1 MRKGRVLL
9 IVCIMLLAV
18 GCQKGDAGKENNGGS
33 TLTESV
39 ATPEPSDAP
48 EITPTAVPTE
58 AVTPTVIP
66 TETVTPMPTAEPSP
80 TEAPTGVPEDIQE
93 SDEPE
98 EMKIPLSAR
107 LGELPASIRKVFE
120 EKGRF
125 IYVETEYKNY
135 ALNNGNQ
142 YTIESFQPFVSE
154 ACEHPEEYMAEPDS
168 FTIIDL
174 DRDGK
179 NEIIVL
185 LTNTHAHTEYLI
197 LSDLDGTAHGYM
209 MVYRG
214 FVPLMTDGC
223 AWGSNGAT
231 SGQLYRFTAFT
242 ADGYETETLAV
253 EDYPYYEIAGKPVSE
268 ELFYAF
274 CKEILVDSV
283 LWAPCEKTCYSPD
296 HTAWV
301 KYSIDG
307 TITLYYED
315 QVLDITE
322 KFKRGRCYLYTTGS
336 DGNGVYLSIQY
347 KGEVA
352 IGSDEFKRG
361 GFSWDGYTTDDLEY
375 TSADQRDPFYKY
387 SLQGTFR
394 LDDNDRIRIWQGDLV
409 LDPEADVFLLHY
421 YEAEDEEAYEL
432 AEGIY
437 IQLYYPLYPTMGAF
451 ATRDGFMHLLQE
463 TKVDCFYHLNE
474 DGLIDDIRGI
484 YYP

>member
-1 MRKGRVLL
+1 MASGIIETDRPVADLG
-9 IVCIMLLAV
+9 V
-18 GCQKGDAGKENNGGS
+18 GE
-33 TLTESV
+33 EI
-39 ATPEPSDAP
+39 PDAP

-58 AVTPTVIP
+58 AVTPTVVP
-66 TETVTPMPTAEPSP
+66 TETVTPAPTAEPSL
-80 TEAPTGVPEDIQE
+80 TEMPTGVPEDIQE
-93 SDEPE
+93 ADEPE

-107 LGELPASIRKVFE
+107 FGELPVSIRKVFE

-135 ALNNGNQ
+135 ALNNGER
-142 YTIESFQPFVSE
+142 YTMDSFQPFMSE
-154 ACEHPEEYMAEPDS
+154 ADEHPEEYIAEPDS

-185 LTNTHAHTEYLI
+185 LTNSHAHAEYLI
-197 LSDLDGTAHGYM
+197 LSDLDGTAYGYM
-209 MVYRG
+209 MVY
-214 FVPLMTDGC
+214 
-223 AWGSNGAT
+223 WGSSGAT

-253 EDYPYYEIAGKPVSE
+253 EDYPYYEIAGKLVSE

-274 CKEILVDSV
+274 CKETLVDSV
-283 LWAPCEKTCYSPD
+283 LWAPCDKICFSPD

-315 QVLDITE
+315 QVIDITD
-322 KFKRGRCYLYTTGS
+322 KFKEGLCYLYTIGS
-336 DGNGVYLSIQY
+336 DGNEVYVSIQY
-347 KGEVA
+347 KSEVV
-352 IGSDEFKRG
+352 IDSNEFENDWKYYWG
-361 GFSWDGYTTDDLEY
+361 GYTTDDTKEKY
-375 TSADQRDPFYKY
+375 TSVCDPYNPLDD
-387 SLQGTFR
+387 SLEGTFR
-394 LDDNDRIRIWQGDLV
+394 LDGNDRIRIWQGDLV
-409 LDPEADVFLLHY
+409 FSSEYEIFVMEHY
-421 YEAEDEEAYEL
+421 DDEDEQTYEIADNYSIWL
-432 AEGIY
+432 F
-437 IQLYYPLYPTMGAF
+437 YPLCAEGAF
-451 ATRDGFMHLLQE
+451 ATRDGFLHVLKE